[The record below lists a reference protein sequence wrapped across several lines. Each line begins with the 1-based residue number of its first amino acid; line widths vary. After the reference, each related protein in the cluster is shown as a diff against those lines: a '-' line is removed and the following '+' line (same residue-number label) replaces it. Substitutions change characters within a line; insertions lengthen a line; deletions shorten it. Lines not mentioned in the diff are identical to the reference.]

1 MHPSFALWVATVVLP
16 PQDTVPTVPHLGP
29 RPAQAAPFELPLPS
43 ELPQPVADDVLL
55 TVAPATPWGDVD
67 AAIRRLAAGGAK
79 VVHFA
84 ASLPDGTAGAVGLA
98 LPVEPDV
105 PVALVVRAHRD
116 RAGVPADSLR
126 VVLQRLLADFEPARA
141 GSLPFAVEVPANAR
155 FEQSLRLL
163 VACVDAGATRVVMRA
178 GPAAGK
184 VDERGALALDVDGP
198 VRLQVVAQN
207 SPPARPTQVATPF
220 GALLPPPNVAPE
232 PQLDGG
238 AGGRYG
244 GRGAGN
250 RALAGGVG
258 EALDRSLAWLGQQIA
273 ADGACRAEG
282 ASSVEATALVTLAF
296 LGRGD
301 NLVAGT
307 YRASLQRT
315 VGFLVASQRADGTFG
330 EGADATPRAQA
341 LACWAL
347 AEAYGLSSSLP
358 ARCLRSPLAD
368 GLQRLWQL
376 RRTDGGFGPGEHGD
390 AITTAQVAIA
400 MTSAAFFKLPTPAD
414 PKELLPWFEA
424 HPPQAATA
432 QAAVAFARCFV
443 RQEAIPGAAA
453 LQWAGSWQIADAEG
467 TYWIGHA
474 LFQAGGKPFVAF
486 GEKCEAELLGK
497 QVRDGA
503 DAGTFAIAS
512 PLPRLVATAWWT
524 LALENRMRF
533 TRLVR

>member
-1 MHPSFALWVATVVLP
+1 MPAAFALWLGAALLL
-16 PQDTVPTVPHLGP
+16 PQDVPTVSHLGP
-29 RPAQAAPFELPLPS
+29 LPKAAPAFAVPLPS

-67 AAIRRLAAGGAK
+67 AALRRLAARGART
-79 VVHFA
+79 VHFA

-126 VVLQRLLADFEPARA
+126 LVLQRLLADFEPARA

-155 FEQSLRLL
+155 CEQALRLL

-198 VRLQVVAQN
+198 VRLQVVAQ
-207 SPPARPTQVATPF
+207 SPPTARPTQAAAPF
-220 GALLPPPNVAPE
+220 GALLAPPNIAPE
-232 PQLDGG
+232 PQLGGG

-250 RALAGGVG
+250 RALADGQ
-258 EALDRSLAWLGQQIA
+258 ALERSLAWLHQQIA
-273 ADGACRAEG
+273 ADGACRADG
-282 ASSVEATALVTLAF
+282 VSAVEATALVTLAF

-301 NLVAGT
+301 NLIAGT
-307 YRASLQRT
+307 YRESLQRT

-330 EGADATPRAQA
+330 EGAEATPRAQA

-400 MTSAAFFKLPTPAD
+400 LASATFFKVPTPAD

-424 HPPQAATA
+424 HPPETEGA

-443 RQEAIPGAAA
+443 QQDAIPPAAA
-453 LQWAGSWQIADAEG
+453 WQWVGACEVADAEG
-467 TYWIGHA
+467 AYWIGQA
-474 LFQAGGKPFVAF
+474 LFQAGREPFVAF
-486 GEKCEAELLGK
+486 GAKCEAALLGK
-497 QVRDGA
+497 QVREGA

-512 PLPRLVATAWWT
+512 PMPRLVATAWWT
-524 LALENRMRF
+524 LLLENRVRF